1 MPEITTLGELI
12 LWVINWPDDTVLI
25 LKDNGWFAIPG
36 CGAISTVDNDS
47 GIAVLPAGPV
57 APVAPVG
64 PVAPVATVGPVGPVG
79 PVAPVGPVGP
89 VGPKQN
95 LWIFLQHSSK
105 LLYFIL
111 DQHLSKLIYV

>member
-1 MPEITTLGELI
+1 MPEITTLGELL

-64 PVAPVATVGPVGPVG
+64 PV
-79 PVAPVGPVGP
+79 
-89 VGPKQN
+89 GPKQN
-95 LWIFLQHSSK
+95 LGIFLQHSSN
-105 LLYFIL
+105 LLSFIL
-111 DQHLSKLIYV
+111 DQHLSKLIYVW